1 MARKTKTARV
11 EMVRQGDLLFVR
23 GEVPKDAREIADG
36 VLARG
41 EATGHTHR
49 VRPGTAVALLAAG
62 LAYVRALQEASVD
75 HEEHATVIL
84 PPGEWAVRRQR
95 EYRPDGWRQVAD

>member
-1 MARKTKTARV
+1 M
-11 EMVRQGDLLFVR
+11 ESIRQGDLLFVR
-23 GEVPKDAREIADG
+23 REIPADAQPLAEG

-62 LAYVRALQEASVD
+62 IAYVRAMQEAYVD
-75 HEEHATVIL
+75 HEEHATVTL

-95 EYRPDGWRQVAD
+95 EYRPDGWRQVQD

>member
-1 MARKTKTARV
+1 M
-11 EMVRQGDLLFVR
+11 EMHIRQGDLLLVR
-23 GEVPKDAREIADG
+23 AQIPEAATEIADG

-49 VRPGTAVALLAAG
+49 VRPGTAVALVAAG
-62 LAYVRALQEASVD
+62 LAYVRALQEAYVD
-75 HEEHATVIL
+75 HEEHATVVL
-84 PPGEWAVRRQR
+84 PPGEWVVRRQR

>member
-1 MARKTKTARV
+1 MHI
-11 EMVRQGDLLFVR
+11 RQGDLLFVR
-23 GEVPKDAREIADG
+23 GTVPAEAQEIADG

-49 VRPGTAVALLAAG
+49 VRPGAAVALLAAG
-62 LAYVRALQEASVD
+62 MAYVRAIQEAYVD

-84 PPGEWAVRRQR
+84 PPGEWAVHRQR